1 MFTDLIEDYT
11 AGLTPNP
18 DILCNSRLKFTH
30 FHEYAKNKIGCDAV
44 ATGHYA
50 RFVFIIFQF
59 LNVCFYQYNG
69 MF

>member
-1 MFTDLIEDYT
+1 MFTDLIEDYS

-50 RFVFIIFQF
+50 RFVFHNISDIIIEES
-59 LNVCFYQYNG
+59 LVSV
-69 MF
+69 